1 MIFKNNLCLAIL
13 LLVIVILFS
22 FFSEYRSNTFFKT
35 LEGYDGIS
43 GEDDPAPSCGS
54 QSISPACYS
63 TVLSDASIY
72 GSDSTYWS
80 SDDYIKKTE
89 IVPPVCPACPS
100 VFSDHTHGNVSDTS
114 DSDVSSDASGSSSS
128 VGIISNSGNTST
140 SSSSSSNT
148 NVYNETINQNYTNN
162 SRHNRNSNNNTNQ
175 TNQTNQ
181 TIQNANSF
189 NTNQGN
195 GATTNDS
202 DSTNTND
209 STSMYSYDLS
219 SNSSLN
225 NTSSGASN
233 INSMFNSTPFSTQSN
248 GQPSSQDYE
257 SQIQNLQSQLLQL
270 KQQNDGGMSTTQ
282 YPPCPPCDRCP
293 EPIVSCEKKVNYQSP
308 NIGPYL
314 PVPILND
321 FSSFGEAQ

>member
-89 IVPPVCPACPS
+89 IIPPICPACPS

-162 SRHNRNSNNNTNQ
+162 SRNNRNSNNNTNQ
-175 TNQTNQ
+175 TNQIN
-181 TIQNANSF
+181 QNANSF

-219 SNSSLN
+219 SDSSLN

-233 INSMFNSTPFSTQSN
+233 INSMFNSTPFSSQSN